1 MISVAVINRP
11 DALQQTAL
19 SLGLLSDAGD
29 TPALNRILIA
39 QSLRRTVY
47 IAAPC
52 DAQTTRSL
60 VEAALVP
67 LSGNPDALNEQID
80 DALQDIIAMGDVL
93 EMRSD
98 SGARSDTVLRPA
110 PPAFVARPDGLF
122 LILGISG
129 DDLTPAL
136 GIPVLHHASGL
147 RSARPTNAEQC
158 RSALLDLGLTELS
171 ERVWLHAPAT
181 ASAAEHAAQCKARL
195 PAELRPEKIENFEV
209 LDGALPTSFYKRRW
223 SLLHTRHTGMFV
235 ARRPQRYGAKLW
247 CLADVKDG
255 VVQRFVD
262 IHAVDSRARDC
273 DEAWRLQAAMDAEA
287 GTPQQVEI
295 AVSGTNATLSFSA
308 PLPTWA
314 ARRLHFIGEQV
325 SAPRALIAF
334 EMPAASVDHEAN
346 WLKEKLWLARK
357 DEGGVA

>member
-1 MISVAVINRP
+1 MSSVAVMNRS
-11 DALQQTAL
+11 DALRQTAL
-19 SLGLLSDAGD
+19 SLGILSAAGD
-29 TPALNRILIA
+29 APALNRILIA

-52 DAQTTRSL
+52 GAQTTRSL
-60 VEAALVP
+60 ALAALAP
-67 LSGNPDALNEQID
+67 LCDNPDTLNEQID

-93 EMRSD
+93 EMRSG
-98 SGARSDTVLRPA
+98 SVGCSDTVLRPA

-129 DDLTPAL
+129 DELTPAL
-136 GIPVLHHASGL
+136 RMPVLHHASGL
-147 RSARPTNAEQC
+147 RSTRSTDAEQC
-158 RSALLDLGLTELS
+158 RSLLLDLGLTELS
-171 ERVWLHAPAT
+171 ERVWLHTPAT
-181 ASAAEHAAQCKARL
+181 ASAAEHAAQWKARL

-209 LDGALPTSFYKRRW
+209 LHGALPASFYKRRW
-223 SLLHTRHTGMFV
+223 SLLNTKHSGIFI

-255 VVQRFVD
+255 LVQRFVD
-262 IHAVDSRARDC
+262 IHAKDSRTRDC

-287 GTPQQVEI
+287 GTPQQLGI
-295 AVSGTNATLSFSA
+295 AVRGTNATLSFSM

-334 EMPAASVDHEAN
+334 ETPAANIDHEAN

-357 DEGGVA
+357 DEGRVA